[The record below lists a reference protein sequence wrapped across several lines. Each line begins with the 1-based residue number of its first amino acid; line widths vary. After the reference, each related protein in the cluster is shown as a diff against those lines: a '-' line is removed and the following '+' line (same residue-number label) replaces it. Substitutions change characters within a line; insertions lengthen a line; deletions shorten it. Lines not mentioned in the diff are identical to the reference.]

1 MTRRRT
7 TTEQNRNVARELM
20 RKVAAK
26 ELVEFR
32 DAVAALQALAG
43 ADPAEV
49 TAERVLDA
57 FAAVREHRAVL
68 DRRLDALLGLA
79 VLEGVP
85 VREIARATGIPAR
98 SLSRRLA
105 GTPAA
110 WVGQTLH
117 PAPYSAWGWSVGS

>member
-7 TTEQNRNVARELM
+7 ATEQNRRVARELM
-20 RKVAAK
+20 ATVAVK
-26 ELVEFR
+26 ELKEF
-32 DAVAALQALAG
+32 AKVVADLQALAET
-43 ADPAEV
+43 AEV
-49 TAERVLDA
+49 TAEQVLDA
-57 FAAVREHRAVL
+57 FAAVRAHRAVL

-85 VREIARATGIPAR
+85 VREVARTTGIPPR
-98 SLSRRLA
+98 TLTRRLA

-117 PAPYSAWGWSVGS
+117 PAPYSAWGWSAGS